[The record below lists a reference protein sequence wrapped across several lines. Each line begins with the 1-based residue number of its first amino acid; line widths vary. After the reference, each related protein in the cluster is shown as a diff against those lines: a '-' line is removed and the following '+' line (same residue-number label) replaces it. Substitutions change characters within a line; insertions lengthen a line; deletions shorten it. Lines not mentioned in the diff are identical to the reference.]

1 MNGFSCHSELLSK
14 DIGRPPHSTLW
25 GWFFRKLDHEQ
36 SIRQATN
43 LTPSVI
49 SKSLTLGTKHDGHFM
64 TKRGMCHSA
73 KPQHINLNKHWSL
86 GKVIPTLST
95 TCKGLITVHYT
106 GEENLAYLLFWKK
119 NSQNLLEMK
128 NKNIGLPYPFEF
140 LLSGLT
146 LFINLD

>member
-1 MNGFSCHSELLSK
+1 
-14 DIGRPPHSTLW
+14 
-25 GWFFRKLDHEQ
+25 
-36 SIRQATN
+36 
-43 LTPSVI
+43 
-49 SKSLTLGTKHDGHFM
+49 
-64 TKRGMCHSA
+64 MCHSA
-73 KPQHINLNKHWSL
+73 KPQYINLNKHWSL

-95 TCKGLITVHYT
+95 TYKGLITVHYT